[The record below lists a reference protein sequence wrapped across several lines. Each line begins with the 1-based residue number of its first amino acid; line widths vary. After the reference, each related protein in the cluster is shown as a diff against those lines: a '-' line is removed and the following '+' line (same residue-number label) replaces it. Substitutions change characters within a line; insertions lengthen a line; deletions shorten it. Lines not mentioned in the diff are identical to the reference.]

1 MRMHCLSLGP
11 RGDGEIRIS
20 ILPVASPSSLA
31 LFSFSFLVFL
41 FPFAFYKVIYDVH
54 GGIQGSVGIYGTYMD
69 SFISLLLCI
78 LGYIGIDCLLVRH
91 E

>member
-1 MRMHCLSLGP
+1 MHYLSLGP
-11 RGDGEIRIS
+11 CGDGEQWIS
-20 ILPVASPSSLA
+20 ILPAASPSSLA

-41 FPFAFYKVIYDVH
+41 FPFAFYKVLYGVH
-54 GGIQGSVGIYGTYMD
+54 RGIQGSVGIYGTYVD

-78 LGYIGIDCLLVRH
+78 LGYIGIDCLLVLH